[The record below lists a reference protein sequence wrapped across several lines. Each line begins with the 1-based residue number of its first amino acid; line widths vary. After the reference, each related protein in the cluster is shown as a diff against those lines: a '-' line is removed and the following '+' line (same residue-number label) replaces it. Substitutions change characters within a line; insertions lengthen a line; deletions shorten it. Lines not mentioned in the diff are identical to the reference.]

1 MKEKVLLALKRA
13 LWTAGEAALAFY
25 TAGMAITDV
34 DWKQAASVTA
44 AAFIFSFIKSLLVG
58 MPEHDVA
65 TVLLDEEV
73 DLDTE
78 DTDDGMEQEE

>member
-1 MKEKVLLALKRA
+1 MKEKALLALKRA
-13 LWTAGEAALAFY
+13 LWTAGEALLAFY

-34 DWKQAASVTA
+34 DWKQALSVTLA
-44 AAFIFSFIKSLLVG
+44 ALVFSFIKSLIVG

-73 DLDTE
+73 DLETE
-78 DTDDGMEQEE
+78 DMDDVEQEE

>member
-1 MKEKVLLALKRA
+1 MKEKILLALKRA

-58 MPEHDVA
+58 MPEHQVA
-65 TVLLDEEV
+65 TLLTDEEV
-73 DLDTE
+73 DIYTE
-78 DTDDGMEQEE
+78 DEDNDVEQE

>member
-1 MKEKVLLALKRA
+1 MKEKMLLALKRA

-58 MPEHDVA
+58 MPEHQVA
-65 TVLLDEEV
+65 TLLTDEEV
-73 DLDTE
+73 NIYTE
-78 DTDDGMEQEE
+78 DEDNDMEQE

>member
-1 MKEKVLLALKRA
+1 MKEKILLALKRA

-58 MPEHDVA
+58 MPEHQVA
-65 TVLLDEEV
+65 TLLTDEEV
-73 DLDTE
+73 DIYTE
-78 DTDDGMEQEE
+78 DADNDVEQE